1 MLNLILSIIVA
12 FVVALG
18 MGFVIIPML
27 RKLKAGQH
35 VRDDGPQTHLKKEGT
50 PTMGGII
57 MVIAI
62 IVASIIFMRGNVFYI
77 VLSIISMLLFTAVGF
92 IDDFMKLFK
101 KRSLGLR
108 AYQKI
113 IFQVIFSVA
122 IAYVAYKTVG
132 SQLAIPFTDDFV
144 DLGVGYI
151 PFTAIV
157 IIAVVNSVNLTDGL
171 DGLAA
176 GVTFIDTA
184 AFTLIF
190 MAMAGITSFT
200 SAATNVDNYNMM
212 IFSASVTGS
221 CLGFL
226 IFNKYPAK
234 VFMGDTGSFA
244 LGGALVMMG
253 IMSRMQLLIPII
265 GIFFVLSS
273 VSVIL
278 QVGSYKLRKKRIFK
292 MAPLHHHF
300 ELCGMHETK
309 VVAMYMIITAA
320 VSIVSLLLLK

>member
-62 IVASIIFMRGNVFYI
+62 IVSSVIFMRGDVFYI

-92 IDDFMKLFK
+92 IDDSMKLFK

-113 IFQVIFSVA
+113 IFQVIFSVI

-144 DLGVGYI
+144 DLGAGYI

-176 GVTFIDTA
+176 GVTFIDAA

-190 MAMAGITSFT
+190 MTMAGITSFA
-200 SAATNVDNYNMM
+200 SAATNVDDYNMM
-212 IFSASVTGS
+212 IFSAAVTGS

-320 VSIVSLLLLK
+320 VSIASLLLLK